1 MWHWPSLN
9 VHFTCSQPKAVWTG
23 LTPSPACPR
32 CTKGRHRCC
41 FNSSHRFCWQLLHPS
56 QHWQKGTRTPACQGK
71 TRQALYLRY
80 CWTFI
85 SKMLDWESKPLRL
98 AARFLLPSPSQKLC
112 TSSHSTAHQIPFKG
126 LQISVRSKHHK
137 AKNITEQKKKLFLME
152 VFKR

>member
-9 VHFTCSQPKAVWTG
+9 VHFICSQPKAVWTG

-80 CWTFI
+80 CWTFFLRCWTESQSHSGWQHI
-85 SKMLDWESKPLRL
+85 SFCPLHHRNCAPQATAQLTRSPLRD
-98 AARFLLPSPSQKLC
+98 
-112 TSSHSTAHQIPFKG
+112 FKSLWG
-126 LQISVRSKHHK
+126 P
-137 AKNITEQKKKLFLME
+137 NITRRKTSQRKKRKLFLMK